1 MKHINPKL
9 VLDPVWICKA
19 HKLDLEYYRY
29 LLLGAQQSYLKN
41 LEMGRFD
48 NFYEIAFHYFN
59 LNAVIADKKM
69 YDIGL
74 KLVPSN
80 QNLSSLISQL
90 AEKTESEGKEIVKMT
105 SGILA
110 DTMRLYLEKQ
120 VTGLEKIHFYFNNSW
135 IHEEP
140 RVYFVFKTV
149 EADEYEVVKL
159 NLRSSRNL
167 GYSISTV
174 TTLHLP
180 DLKES
185 QFKDRLLEQK
195 PIFKDFNPDKNVMV
209 IGNGVS
215 LDPINRICLAKDTVM
230 LNRVMNHRHGFD
242 ANVMLDFQRLLE
254 KQKAIPFKLKAS

>member
-9 VLDPVWICKA
+9 VLDPAWICKA

-29 LLLGAQQSYLKN
+29 LLLGAQQAYLKN
-41 LEMGRFD
+41 LEIGRFD

-69 YDIGL
+69 YDSGL
-74 KLVPSN
+74 NLVQSN
-80 QNLSSLISQL
+80 QNLTNLISQL
-90 AEKTESEGKEIVKMT
+90 AEKEESTGKEIIKTT

-110 DTMRLYLEKQ
+110 DTMKLYLAKQ
-120 VTGLEKIHFYFNNSW
+120 VIGLEKIHFYFNNSW

-174 TTLHLP
+174 TTICLP

-185 QFKDRLLEQK
+185 QFRDRLLEQK
-195 PIFKDFNPDKNVMV
+195 PIFRDFNPDKNVMV
-209 IGNGVS
+209 IGNGIS
-215 LDPINRICLAKDTVM
+215 LDPFNRICLAKDTVM
-230 LNRVMNHRHGFD
+230 LNRVMNQRHGFD

-254 KQKAIPFKLKAS
+254 KQKAIPFKLKA

>member
-9 VLDPVWICKA
+9 VLDPGWICKA

-29 LLLGAQQSYLKN
+29 LLMGAQQTYLKN

-59 LNAVIADKKM
+59 LNAIIADKKM
-69 YDIGL
+69 YDSSL
-74 KLVPSN
+74 KLIQVDSN
-80 QNLSSLISQL
+80 LACLISQL
-90 AEKTESEGKEIVKMT
+90 AEKDESIGKEIVKTT
-105 SGILA
+105 SSILA
-110 DTMRLYLEKQ
+110 DTMKSYLAKQ
-120 VTGLEKIHFYFNNSW
+120 VTSLEKIHFYFNNSW

-149 EADEYEVVKL
+149 EVDEYEVVKL

-167 GYSISTV
+167 GYSISSV
-174 TTLHLP
+174 TKLVLP

-185 QFKDRLLEQK
+185 QFKDRLLEHK
-195 PIFKDFNPDKNVMV
+195 PILKDFNPEKNVMV

-215 LDPINRICLAKDTVM
+215 LDPMNRICLAKDTVM
-230 LNRVMNHRHGFD
+230 LNRLMNQRHGFD
-242 ANVMLDFQRLLE
+242 ANVMLDFQRLLDR
-254 KQKAIPFKLKAS
+254 QKIIPFKLKA